1 MISTSKNY
9 KYFYR
14 GQYVVTADPDDIQ
27 APQKTKKKKL
37 QNYEQKLK
45 RFEYKNALTS
55 ALDSK
60 NPEITL
66 SLIEE
71 LVQRDGLYIAIA
83 NRSEGELHKLVDFI
97 IWKIPDHR
105 YSAVLYDVARITL
118 DIYAGVIGLSDKLD
132 GKLFKELK

>member
-37 QNYEQKLK
+37 QSYEQKLK

-71 LVQRDGLYIAIA
+71 LV
-83 NRSEGELHKLVDFI
+83 
-97 IWKIPDHR
+97 
-105 YSAVLYDVARITL
+105 
-118 DIYAGVIGLSDKLD
+118 
-132 GKLFKELK
+132 